1 MLKSFFTP
9 FLSDVDKYKM
19 LRYFDYTEYIF
30 KSEGTAPFKCQYL

>member
-1 MLKSFFTP
+1 MLKFLHT

-30 KSEGTAPFKCQYL
+30 KSDETAPFKCQHS